1 MHLGDIHPPA
11 GLRARIAAA
20 HRRPET
26 ECVPELIR
34 HAGGAYG
41 PEVIDL
47 ALRLAQ
53 AQRDKSRGNGVQGF
67 IQAFSL
73 SSHEGVALMCLAEAL
88 LRIPDQAT
96 RDALIRDKLAG
107 NAWSAHREERAS
119 LLVRTA
125 SWGLMLSGRLL
136 ENHPGTSLPDLL
148 AQLAA
153 RGGEPL
159 IRRAASMAVSMLG
172 RQFVAGRTIRQA
184 LGNSRGPS
192 WRGYRHSY
200 DMLGEAAMTESD
212 ARRYYG
218 AYESAI
224 HAIGGLSQGRGA
236 REEPGISIKLS
247 ALHPR
252 YSRAQRASVM
262 AELLPRLVSLAELA
276 RHYGLGMNI
285 DAEES
290 ERLDLS
296 LDLLEALCT
305 DGRLADWDGMGFVVQ
320 AYQKRALAV
329 VDYLIDLSRRRN
341 QPLMLR
347 LVKGAYWDGEIK
359 RAQLGGMADYPV
371 YTRKIHTDVSYLACA
386 RRMLE
391 AGPFIYPQF
400 ATHNAL
406 TLATVYEMAGG
417 PGSDPRSYEFQCLHG
432 MGEALY
438 DQVVG
443 APEQGGLGRP
453 CRIYAPVGTYDRL
466 LAYLVRRLLENG
478 ANTSFLHQLGNSAV
492 QLDRLLLD
500 PVEQARALRPIGR
513 PHEKIP
519 LPESLLRPMEQRVN
533 SAGLDLADDSALQ
546 ALADGLAQSAAT
558 NWRALPLVAAQPSS
572 WNASRARPVLNPAD
586 HRDVVGMVIE
596 AGRDEVDLAVSQAV
610 QAAGDWAAVPPAQ
623 RAACLR
629 RAAHIL
635 EEGRAGLI
643 GLIVREAGKSLPS
656 ALAEVREAVDFLRY
670 YAERAE
676 VLPPAARPLGPVA
689 CISPWNFPL
698 AIFTGQVAAALA
710 AGNTVLAKPAEQT
723 SLVAAQAVAALHES
737 GIPAAALQLL
747 PGTGESA
754 GAALVENPQ
763 LAGVM
768 FTGSFD
774 VAKSIAGTL
783 AQRLDNAGRVIPLIA
798 ETGGV
803 NAMIVDS
810 SALAEQA
817 VADILVSAFDSAGQ
831 RCSALRLLC
840 VQEDCADN
848 LLEMLRGAMAQL
860 RMGLPGRLETDVGPL
875 IDAASQAA
883 IEAHIRAMRAAGFD
897 VEQLDR
903 GTECRHGTFVPPT
916 LIMLDAVGDLE
927 REVFGP
933 VLHIVRYRSEELDG
947 LIDAINAKGYGLT
960 FGVHTRLDGL
970 VTHIAERLRAGNV
983 YVNRN
988 MIGAAVGMQP
998 FGGEGLSGTG
1008 PKAGGPLYLW
1018 RLIEGGLPAL
1028 PPEYADVGDGLC
1040 ETALPAAAGE
1050 ANTYRLTPRGSVLC
1064 RAATESG
1071 ARAQLEACLATGNRA
1086 VFVQNEASLAL
1097 AAACSFEQREHL
1109 ELISGDPFG
1118 PSWACQ
1124 AALFEGGADELMRFN
1139 RSVAALEGP
1148 IVAVQGLST
1157 KALAQGARYAQEC
1170 LVRECSVS
1178 INTAAA
1184 GGNASLLAMD

>member
-26 ECVPELIR
+26 ECVPELLQ
-34 HAGGAYG
+34 HAGSSCGSAARA
-41 PEVIDL
+41 L

-53 AQRDKSRGNGVQGF
+53 GQRDKSDGNKILNL
-67 IQAFSL
+67 IQVFSL

-96 RDALIRDKLAG
+96 RDALVRDKLAG
-107 NAWSAHREERAS
+107 GAWSLHRGEPAS
-119 LLVRTA
+119 LLARAA
-125 SWGLMLSGRLL
+125 SWGLMLGGRLL
-136 ENHPGTSLPDLL
+136 EDHPGTSLPELA

-153 RGGEPL
+153 KGGEPL
-159 IRRAASMAVSMLG
+159 IRRTASAAVSLLG
-172 RQFVAGRTIRQA
+172 RQFVVGRTIQQA
-184 LGNSRGPS
+184 LANSR
-192 WRGYRHSY
+192 RGYRYSY
-200 DMLGEAAMTESD
+200 DMLGEAAMTEED
-212 ARRYYG
+212 ARRYYV

-252 YSRAQRASVM
+252 YSRAQRAKVM

-290 ERLDLS
+290 ERLELS
-296 LDLLEALCT
+296 LDLLEALCA

-329 VDYLIDLSRRRN
+329 VDYLIDLAHRRDRR
-341 QPLMLR
+341 LMLR

-391 AGPFIYPQF
+391 ARSHIYPQF

-406 TLATVYEMAGG
+406 TLATVYDMAGG
-417 PGSDPRSYEFQCLHG
+417 SGGDPGSYEFQCLHG

-453 CRIYAPVGTYDRL
+453 CRIYAPVGSYDRL

-478 ANTSFLHQLGNSAV
+478 ANTSFLHQLGDSAV

-500 PVEQARALRPIGR
+500 PVEQARTFRPVGR

-519 LPESLLRPMEQRVN
+519 LPENLLRPMEQRLN
-533 SAGLDLADDSALQ
+533 SAGLDLDDDAALQ
-546 ALADGLAQSAAT
+546 VLAAGLAQSAAKD
-558 NWRALPLVAAQPSS
+558 WRAYPLVAAQPLS
-572 WNASRARPVLNPAD
+572 WDASRARPVLNPAD
-586 HRDVVGMVIE
+586 HRDVVGMVVE
-596 AGRDEVDLAVSQAV
+596 ANRDEVDQAV
-610 QAAGDWAAVPPAQ
+610 DLAAQAAGAWAVVPPAQ

-635 EEGRAGLI
+635 EEGRVDLM

-656 ALAEVREAVDFLRY
+656 AVAEVREAVDFLRY
-670 YAERAE
+670 YAERAAA
-676 VLPPAARPLGPVA
+676 LPPAAQPLGPVA

-723 SLVAAQAVAALHES
+723 SLVAAQAVAALHAA

-747 PGTGESA
+747 PGAGENT

-768 FTGSFD
+768 FTGSLD
-774 VAKSIAGTL
+774 VAKSIAATL
-783 AQRLDNAGRVIPLIA
+783 AQRLDAAGRIIPLIA

-840 VQEDCADN
+840 VQEDCADS
-848 LLEMLRGAMAQL
+848 LLEMLRGAVAQL
-860 RMGLPGRLETDVGPL
+860 RMGRPECIDTDVGPL

-883 IEAHIRAMRAAGFD
+883 VDAHIQGMRAAGFG
-897 VEQLDR
+897 VEQLEP
-903 GTECRHGTFVPPT
+903 GTECQHGTFVPPT
-916 LIMLDAVGDLE
+916 LVMLDAVADLE

-933 VLHIVRYRSEELDG
+933 VLHIVRYRRDELDG

-970 VTHIAERLRAGNV
+970 VSHIVERLRAGNI

-988 MIGAAVGMQP
+988 MIGAVVGMQP

-1018 RLIEGGLPAL
+1018 RLVEGGLPAL
-1028 PPEYADVGDGLC
+1028 PPEYAAVRDGLC
-1040 ETALPAAAGE
+1040 ETALPAPAGE
-1050 ANTYRLTPRGSVLC
+1050 ANTYRLAPRGSVLC
-1064 RAATESG
+1064 RAASESG
-1071 ARAQLEACLATGNRA
+1071 AQAQLAACLATGNRA

-1097 AAACSFEQREHL
+1097 AAACSFEQRERL
-1109 ELISGDPFG
+1109 ELVCGDPFTH
-1118 PSWACQ
+1118 SIAYQ

-1139 RSVAALEGP
+1139 QSVAALDGP
-1148 IVAVQGLST
+1148 IVAVQGLSA
-1157 KALAQGARYAQEC
+1157 KALAQGARYALEC

-1178 INTAAA
+1178 VNTAAA